1 MGGGLELAIC
11 IRAAAKAESLR
22 DGADLDLGFLPFL
35 GPADGPGVGGSLEM
49 SEVGLDGC
57 GPGLSLGRLVRRFV
71 SLPVEDRA
79 GIDSSWS

>member
-11 IRAAAKAESLR
+11 IRAEAKAESLG

-35 GPADGPGVGGSLEM
+35 GPADGPGLGSSLEM
-49 SEVGLDGC
+49 SEVVLDGC
-57 GPGLSLGRLVRRFV
+57 GPGLSLGRLVRPFV
-71 SLPVEDRA
+71 ALPAKDRA